1 MSISFIFGPA
11 GSGKSTYVR
20 DCLIKEAKEN
30 PKKDFLLIVP
40 DQFTMQT
47 QMDIVKA
54 HPDGGILNIDVLS
67 FGRLSYRVFSVT
79 GKSDKPV
86 LDDTGKSLVIRKVA
100 GQVRD
105 KMPYMGRNLN
115 KIGFIHEIKS
125 SISEFMQYGLSVK
138 DVERLAESLPNGVLR
153 NKLCDLAAI
162 YGAFCDFNR
171 DKYIT
176 GEETMDL
183 LCEKL
188 PSADFI
194 KGSVIVFDGFT
205 GFTPIQER
213 VIHKLMTL
221 AEKVVFTF
229 DLSAPETPSLVGG
242 EEKLFYLSR
251 KSAKRLKTA
260 AEDLNVEVLEDV
272 VLSPA
277 ENPRFKNASELN
289 HIEKNIFRYPVVKY
303 AEPVDNLKVF
313 ACKNIESEVAE
324 ICLRIHELVRTEGY
338 AYRDIAVITGD
349 LQNYGMYFENIMREL
364 DIPAF
369 IDKTRGIILNPFT
382 EYLKSALLIFAKDF
396 SYDAVFH
403 YLRSGFTDFTEE
415 ETDRFDRYVTGLN
428 IRGRSAYSKPFRRKE
443 KGIRDNALAE
453 EELSFHN
460 SIRERLM
467 NELSVLG
474 TEAHTAGDYVRNLYT
489 LLKNNNSY
497 EKLEAYK
504 ARFEE
509 DNDLARATEYGQIYR
524 CIMELLDTIDGL
536 LHDEEMDIEEFY
548 RIFEAGISEIEV
560 GTIPRNVDRVVVG
573 DIERTRIGEV
583 RALFFAGVNDTNIPK
598 SGDKGGILS
607 GTEREM
613 LLSQGWDLAPSPR
626 EEMYTQRLYLYMNM
640 CKPTDRLF
648 ISFCGTDTEGKGLR
662 PSYLIDVLTSMFGG
676 LKVEQVEITPDI
688 SRLVTVKESLGQ
700 YSVLLRRYVAGSLD
714 KAGEDLL
721 KALMKEYRDDKVSLT
736 EEIEDSAF
744 VQYVATPLSREIVR
758 MIYGSTINASIS
770 RMETYAG
777 CAYSHFLKYGMQ
789 LKVTEEYG
797 FEASDLGTIY
807 HGVLDR
813 FSSELERKNLSWA
826 DFSKEEGEAMV
837 EQAVRAYCEDYE
849 QGLMSDD
856 ERNAYTVEKI
866 NRIMKRTVDTLQ
878 FQIKRGHFMPER
890 HEYPFER
897 EIPIEEG
904 TSLLLNG
911 TIDRVDLYEQDNRIY
926 VKILDYKSS
935 AKDIDVTDIYHG
947 IQQQLAFYMAEAVH
961 KEQVANPG
969 KEIIPGALLY
979 YTIDNPMLSNTKK
992 TSPEMMES
1000 AIRDKLKPKGIIEG
1014 SDDNIRNLD
1023 ENAMGEASVL
1033 PVSFNKDG
1041 SVSKRSAGRV
1051 FSREEMNNLLD
1062 YVEKMVINIG
1072 KRINAGDK
1080 RISPMRNDKTDA
1092 CKFCDYK
1099 SICRFDEKI
1108 PGYAE
1113 RDGKEIDKEA
1123 AESIVF
1129 GGNSDELYLFE

>member
-20 DCLIKEAKEN
+20 DMLIKEAKTS

-79 GKSDKPV
+79 GKSDKPI

-115 KIGFIHEIKS
+115 KIGFIHEVKS

-138 DVERLAESLPNGVLR
+138 DVTRLADSLPNGVLKS
-153 NKLCDLAAI
+153 KLKDLSVI
-162 YGAFCDFNR
+162 YEAFSDYNR
-171 DKYIT
+171 DKFIT

-188 PSADFI
+188 PDADFI

-229 DLSAPETPSLVGG
+229 DLSTPEVPSLVGG

-260 AEDLNVEVLEDV
+260 AEDMGVEVLDDV
-272 VLSPA
+272 VLSPTD
-277 ENPRFKNASELN
+277 NPRFKNAPELN
-289 HIEKNIFRYPVVKY
+289 HIEKYLFRYPVTKFSD
-303 AEPVDNLKVF
+303 PKNLSVF
-313 ACKNIESEVAE
+313 SCKNIESEVSE

-364 DIPAF
+364 EMPAF

-415 ETDRFDRYVTGLN
+415 ETDRFDRYVTSLN
-428 IRGRSAYSKPFRRKE
+428 IRGKSTYSKPFKRKE
-443 KGIRDNALAE
+443 KGIRDKALAE

-467 NELSVLG
+467 NELAVLD
-474 TEAHTAGDYVRNLYT
+474 TEARTAGDYVRNLYS
-489 LLKNNNSY
+489 LLKNKNSY

-509 DNDLARATEYGQIYR
+509 ENDLPKATEYGQIYK
-524 CIMELLDTIDGL
+524 CIMELLDTIDSL

-583 RALFFAGVNDTNIPK
+583 KALFFAGVNDTNIPK

-648 ISFCGTDTEGKGLR
+648 VSFCGTDTEGKGLR
-662 PSYLIDVLTSMFGG
+662 PSYLIDVLTSMFDG
-676 LKVEQVEITPDI
+676 LKVENIEITPDI
-688 SRLVTVKESLGQ
+688 SRLVTVKESLSQ
-700 YSVLLRRYVAGSLD
+700 YSVLLRKYVAGSLD
-714 KAGEDLL
+714 DAGEKLL
-721 KALMKEYRDDKVSLT
+721 KALMKEYKDEAVSLT

-758 MIYGSTINASIS
+758 LIYGNTINASIS

-777 CAYSHFLKYGMQ
+777 CAYSHFLKYGMR

-813 FSSELERKNLSWA
+813 FSSELERNNISWA
-826 DFSKEEGEAMV
+826 DFSKEDGEAMV

-849 QGLMSDD
+849 QGLLSDD
-856 ERNAYTVEKI
+856 EQNAYTVEKI

-878 FQIKRGHFMPER
+878 FQLKRGHFKPES
-890 HEYPFER
+890 HEYSFKR
-897 EIPIEEG
+897 EIPLDG
-904 TSLLLNG
+904 DTNLLLNG

-935 AKDIDVTDIYHG
+935 SKDIDVTDIYHG

-961 KEQVANPG
+961 REQTANPD
-969 KEIIPGALLY
+969 KEVIPGALLY
-979 YTIDNPMLSNTKK
+979 YTIDNPMLSNAKK
-992 TSPEMMES
+992 TSIEMLES
-1000 AIRDKLKPKGIIEG
+1000 AIRDKLKPKGIVED
-1014 SDDNIRNLD
+1014 SEDNIRNLD
-1023 ENAMGEASVL
+1023 DNAMGDASVL

-1051 FSREEMNNLLD
+1051 FSREEMNNLLN
-1062 YVEKMVINIG
+1062 YVERMVINIG
-1072 KRINAGDK
+1072 KRINDGDK
-1080 RISPMRNDKTDA
+1080 RISPMRNDKSDA
-1092 CKFCDYK
+1092 CKFCDFK

-1108 PGYAE
+1108 PGYTE
-1113 RDGKEIDKEA
+1113 RDGKEIDKETA
-1123 AESIVF
+1123 TGIVF